1 MNSIR
6 IRLLCLI
13 CLCLPIVFAASGS
26 LLYLY
31 LYRVLESSFD
41 DALLERADVFAKT
54 TEQTEDGMLEFEFL
68 EAKLPEYLPHDKAEY
83 YQVWR
88 KTGGT
93 LAKSPSLGQENLPV
107 ELPLRTSPVFQDMAL
122 PDGRPGKIV
131 LINFKPFV
139 SESEPIG
146 EYTMAVATSRIE
158 LDRDQS
164 RVGKGLL
171 LAGLALV
178 LGAFPAV
185 WWSVRRALAS
195 IQKLGEQ
202 ANTIQANN
210 LSFRFAADGCPRELF
225 PIIAR
230 LNNLLE
236 RLETAFNRER
246 RFTSAAAHELRTPIA
261 ELRTLSEVGL
271 EEAAAIAPEMLGYF
285 QDMLDIAHHLEILVT
300 TLLGLTRCQ
309 AGLLKTEIRT
319 MDLAELVRDV
329 WSGYAV
335 RAGKSNLAVTLDVP
349 GHAPI
354 QSDEG
359 LLRAVLANIFSNTV
373 SHTLPGGEVTV
384 TLSRQVDTVVLSV
397 RNSCRELRESDLAHL
412 FEAFWRKDESR
423 LTEEH
428 CGMGLSLVAAYA
440 QLLGIEVSAS
450 LPAVGVFQMVLR
462 CPLLP

>member
-6 IRLLCLI
+6 VRLLCLVAI
-13 CLCLPIVFAASGS
+13 CLLCVFVTSGCF
-26 LLYLY
+26 LYFY
-31 LYRVLESSFD
+31 INYVLESSFD
-41 DALLERADVFAKT
+41 DALLEKANVFAKT
-54 TEQTEDGMLEFEFL
+54 TEQIEDRSLEFEFL
-68 EAKLPEYLPHDKAEY
+68 EANLPEYLPHDKAEY
-83 YQVWR
+83 YQVWS

-93 LAKSPSLGQENLPV
+93 VGKSPSLGQGDLPV
-107 ELPLRTSPVFQDMAL
+107 EVPLRTSPLFQNIAL
-122 PDGRPGKIV
+122 PDGRKGKVV

-146 EYTMAVATSRIE
+146 EYTMALAVSRME
-158 LDRDQS
+158 LDRARS

-185 WWSVRRALAS
+185 WWSVRHALAS
-195 IQKLGEQ
+195 LQELGEQ
-202 ANTIQANN
+202 ANTIQADG
-210 LSFRFAADGCPRELF
+210 LSFRFTSEKSPRELF
-225 PIIAR
+225 SIITR

-236 RLETAFNRER
+236 RLEAAFNRER
-246 RFTSAAAHELRTPIA
+246 RFTSAAAHELRIPIA
-261 ELRTLSEVGL
+261 ELRTLSEVGV

-285 QDMLDIAHHLEILVT
+285 QDTLDIAHHLEILVT

-309 AGLLKTEIRT
+309 AGLLKTEIRS

-335 RAGKSNLAVTLDVP
+335 RAEQNNLAVTLDVP
-349 GHAPI
+349 GHTPI

-373 SHTLPGGEVTV
+373 SHTLPGGEVSV
-384 TLSRQVDTVVLSV
+384 TISRQVDTVVLSV
-397 RNSCRELRESDLAHL
+397 RNSCRELQESDLAHL

-423 LTEEH
+423 SSVEH
-428 CGMGLSLVAAYA
+428 CGIGLALVAAYA
-440 QLLGIEVSAS
+440 QLLGMEVSAS

-462 CPLLP
+462 CPLIS